1 MQLGNFY
8 KDGTINKMDYRK
20 LAIIG
25 ISIAV
30 VVGVVVIAVYKQK
43 GRQDVMPVS
52 EKIKTTTAPEPKRTD
67 YGTKLPTNFPADI
80 PVEKGVKVEQ
90 SYSLNYVGQKQ
101 LTIVFQ
107 STKTVKENYAIYED
121 FLKKENW
128 SISNKYESAKLSSL
142 YGTKDSNDINVTIS
156 ESAVA
161 SSVKSQVS
169 ISVLKK

>member
-1 MQLGNFY
+1 
-8 KDGTINKMDYRK
+8 MDYRK

-30 VVGVVVIAVYKQK
+30 VIGVVGFAVYKQGGK
-43 GRQDVMPVS
+43 QDVMPVD
-52 EKIKTTTAPEPKRTD
+52 EKITTTTAQEPKRTD
-67 YGTKLPTNFPADI
+67 FGTSKPDDFPTDI

-107 STKTVKENYAIYED
+107 STKTVKENYSLYTD
-121 FLKKENW
+121 FLNKQNW
-128 SISNKYESAKLSSL
+128 SISNKYESAKISSL
-142 YGTKDSNDINVTIS
+142 YGTKDSSDINITIS
-156 ESAVA
+156 ENA
-161 SSVKSQVS
+161 SGTSIKSQVS